1 MEIKTYEQTT
11 WDGNKRTVYYTQVGR
26 SVLTAGSIKRLTE
39 MVKDYKEP
47 TEGHF
52 TKS

>member
-1 MEIKTYEQTT
+1 MEITSYEQTT
-11 WDGNKRTVYYTQVGR
+11 YSGIKRTVYSTKVGV
-26 SVLTAGSIKRLTE
+26 STLTAGSIERLKE
-39 MVKDYKEP
+39 MVKEYKQP

>member
-11 WDGNKRTVYYTQVGR
+11 WNGITRTVYSTKVGR
-26 SVLTAGSIKRLTE
+26 SVLTAGSIERLTE
-39 MVKDYKEP
+39 MVNDYKEP